1 MERLEFRFAGRPGT
15 SLDAGGE
22 SIVGVV
28 GSGNLEVMIES
39 VDLGG
44 ACQAVVDTSIHGF
57 GETWQQVL
65 GDFVERRGLANIRL
79 SINDGGATPAVV
91 MLRLDQAWAGLREGA
106 P

>member
-15 SLDAGGE
+15 PLSADGE
-22 SIVGVV
+22 ALVGVV
-28 GSGNLEVMIES
+28 GSGNLEVMIERA
-39 VDLGG
+39 DLGG
-44 ACQAVVDTSIHGF
+44 ACEASVDTSIHGF
-57 GETWQQVL
+57 GDTWQQVI

-91 MLRLDQAWAGLREGA
+91 MLRLDQAWAGLGEKA